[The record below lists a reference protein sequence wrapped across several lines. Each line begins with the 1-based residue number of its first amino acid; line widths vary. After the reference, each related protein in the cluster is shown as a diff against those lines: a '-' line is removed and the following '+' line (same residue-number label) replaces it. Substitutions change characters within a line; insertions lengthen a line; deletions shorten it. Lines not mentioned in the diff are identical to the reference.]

1 MIDTTTLTDAVN
13 AYIEHGATPFPLPDR
28 KKFPPPCGVTGH
40 TKDLTQDEIRA
51 FWEGVSGSE
60 NVGIRVPDNVIV
72 IDVDHYGEKTGA
84 DTLKALE
91 NELGELPPTWSS
103 TRRGAD
109 SVSRKYFFSVP
120 TGKRW
125 KSPGKDIDIIQHT
138 HRYAVVFPSV
148 VDGLKEEWYGPDGQ
162 PCEIPSF
169 AALPAL
175 PESWV
180 DRLQTGHRT
189 TTEKA
194 PQRGYKE
201 ALTWLKSRVFAGN
214 SRNPHTFEW
223 EEGSRYDSM
232 NSDVLSLV
240 NNAVHRGHSGLLDD
254 LTALRDAYV
263 AEVGEDRAGEFER
276 SVVGAVS
283 LVEGEIASGKEPKIN
298 WRERFGAEPLGE
310 DYALPDFGDLLARQ
324 AADYREKLI
333 GEEIEVDEEE
343 AILAALEEF
352 EAFQSDAYREK
363 QTRKIGSWRDR
374 AMSGAWLDAQEF
386 PELQWTVPGLIPE
399 GYGVIVAPPK
409 AGKSWFVANIGLAA
423 AGGGKA
429 LGHID
434 VPQRPVLYLALEDG
448 PRRLQD
454 RYRKLTG
461 GAPIPEA
468 LESITEASRDEAL
481 TWIEEFATEF
491 AEQRPLIILDTLGK
505 IMGHKSSNQSAYA
518 HDYEEGSRLKR
529 IAAVMPG
536 GTLLVVHHTN
546 KGQHDDFQ
554 DAVSGT
560 QGIAGAADFTMHLA
574 RKRKSPQGF
583 LSITGR
589 DVTENEYA
597 VTFQDNGLW
606 TLDGGTLK
614 AAAEAVEEARAEDKR
629 NNLPTAQGQSLQILR
644 KAGDEGMTATE
655 FAAKEGIS
663 PDTARKRLNRMA
675 DDGVISKTADKRY
688 KAPEFPRSTPLVRQ
702 AST

>member
-28 KKFPPPCGVTGH
+28 KKFPPPCGVTGN
-40 TKDLTQDEIRA
+40 TKDLTDEEIRA
-51 FWEGVSGSE
+51 FWEDVSGSE
-60 NVGIRVPDNVIV
+60 NVGVRVPDDVIV

-91 NELGELPPTWSS
+91 GELGELPPTWSS
-103 TRRGAD
+103 TRRGGN
-109 SVSRKYFFSVP
+109 SLSRKFFFSVP

-125 KSPGKDIDIIQHT
+125 KSPGTDIDIIQHT

-148 VDGLKEEWYGPDGQ
+148 VDGLKEKWYGPDGQ
-162 PCEIPSF
+162 PCEVPSF

-180 DRLQTGHRT
+180 DRLETGHRT
-189 TTEKA
+189 TTAKA
-194 PQRGYKE
+194 PARDYKE
-201 ALTWLKSRVFAGN
+201 ALTWLESRVFAGN

-254 LTALRDAYV
+254 LTALCDAYV

-283 LVEGEIASGKEPKIN
+283 LVEGEISSGEEPDVN

-310 DYALPDFGDLLARQ
+310 DYAVVWPVL
-324 AADYREKLI
+324 
-333 GEEIEVDEEE
+333 EIEE
-343 AILAALEEF
+343 AP
-352 EAFQSDAYREK
+352 K
-363 QTRKIGSWRDR
+363 SWRDR
-374 AMSGAWLDAQEF
+374 AMSGDWLDAQEF

-409 AGKSWFVANIGLAA
+409 AGKSWLVANIGLAA

-454 RYRKLTG
+454 RYRRLME
-461 GAPIPEA
+461 GAPIPKGM
-468 LESITEASRDEAL
+468 ESITEASRDEAL

-574 RKRKSPQGF
+574 RKRKSAQGF
-583 LSITGR
+583 LSVTGR
-589 DVTENEYA
+589 DVEENEYA

-606 TLDGGTLK
+606 TLQGGTLD
-614 AAAEAVEEARAEDKR
+614 AAAEAVEEARAEDRR
-629 NNLPTAQGQSLQILR
+629 NNLSTAQGQSLQILR
-644 KAGDEGMTATE
+644 KAGDEGMTATD
-655 FAAKEGIS
+655 FAAKAGIS
-663 PDTARKRLNRMA
+663 LDTARKRLNRMA
-675 DDGVISKTADKRY
+675 EGDVILKTADKRY
-688 KAPEFPRSTPLVRQ
+688 KAPETPRSTPLLRQ
-702 AST
+702 APDTGSA